1 MQGRMQPV
9 YAPPY
14 NPDYDPWHE
23 DSDESEFL
31 YGEPSE
37 FQRVQAA
44 LQTAVLDSAEA
55 SDIANAL
62 TRTQLPG
69 LESMS
74 VSALEAHI
82 ADRAAELRML
92 VTQLERLKSA
102 EITLDL
108 LLPSGRSFTQV
119 VKMRSRISV
128 ICKAIRRRE
137 ELKGLQDGQVKLV
150 LGTLEMQ
157 EDKTVF
163 DYGLADGDSLT
174 VVLQAAP
181 QLSRWSQ
188 LWPPVRPRL
197 P

>member
-1 MQGRMQPV
+1 MQAGMQPH

-14 NPDYDPWHE
+14 NPDYDPWQE

-44 LQTAVLDSAEA
+44 LQNAVLDSAEA

-74 VSALEAHI
+74 VPALEAHI
-82 ADRAAELRML
+82 ADRASELRML

-108 LLPSGRSFTQV
+108 LLPSGRSFAHV
-119 VKMRSRISV
+119 VKMRSRISA
-128 ICKAIRRRE
+128 ICKSIRRRE
-137 ELKGLQDGQVKLV
+137 LKGSKDGEVKLV

-157 EDKTVF
+157 GDKTVF

-174 VVLQAAP
+174 VVLQAASEP
-181 QLSRWSQ
+181 SRWSQ
-188 LWPPVRPRL
+188 LWPPVRSGMP
-197 P
+197 